1 MYAVFNQLCF
11 NKENL
16 HILLQRDIDFDQNLG
31 PSLKKIDKWSLRKG
45 KESVHLNSSSSLNE
59 LIESVPFY

>member
-31 PSLKKIDKWSLRKG
+31 PSLKKIDK
-45 KESVHLNSSSSLNE
+45 
-59 LIESVPFY
+59 